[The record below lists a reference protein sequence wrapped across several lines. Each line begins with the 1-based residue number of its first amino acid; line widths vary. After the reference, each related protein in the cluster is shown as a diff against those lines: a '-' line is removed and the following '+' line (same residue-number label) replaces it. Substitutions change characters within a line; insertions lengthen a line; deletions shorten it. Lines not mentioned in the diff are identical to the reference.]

1 MYYSEYR
8 MKLVIL
14 LALLVILVC
23 LLYGRP
29 QDCAYNSTCNP
40 DECAVSDARG
50 GMKCVP
56 KKHDFM
62 VWESQCLKNF
72 RATKDTR
79 MEAPLDIDGSPDF
92 SRAVFYNIEADR
104 NDACA
109 KTVSR

>member
-29 QDCAYNSTCNP
+29 QDCAYN
-40 DECAVSDARG
+40 
-50 GMKCVP
+50 
-56 KKHDFM
+56 
-62 VWESQCLKNF
+62 
-72 RATKDTR
+72 
-79 MEAPLDIDGSPDF
+79 
-92 SRAVFYNIEADR
+92 IEADR